1 MKTGAQTLE
10 AALGRGG
17 RRAGPLERQ
26 RPWRVETLGLDLW
39 ISVAVL
45 ALLGIG
51 VVMVFNVSYFHAE
64 RDLGDP
70 YYFFRKHV
78 VAVVMG
84 LVGAVVVARLSSDV
98 YQRLAYPAVIVA
110 LLSLVAV
117 LAFGTV
123 RGGAQRWLVLGTTSV
138 QPSELAKVALI
149 LYLACSLA
157 QKRDRLADFR
167 RGVLP
172 HCMVGGV
179 MAALLVVEP
188 DFGSAALCIGLVGFM
203 LFAGGARLA
212 HLGLL
217 ASGAIPVLAY
227 AVLSEG
233 YRMGRLLSF
242 LNPGLDPQGAGYQL
256 DQSLIA
262 FGSGGVTGLGLG
274 GSQQK
279 MYFLPAAHTDFI
291 YSIVG
296 EELGAVGALLVLGLF
311 AILAF
316 RGLRIASRHPDR
328 FGSLLAAGVTL
339 LIVVQALLNI
349 GVVLGCLPTKGLVLP
364 FISYGGSAMLV
375 TLVEVGILLALARE
389 TR

>member
-17 RRAGPLERQ
+17 RRAGPLESQ
-26 RPWRVETLGLDLW
+26 RPWRVEILGLDLW
-39 ISVAVL
+39 ISAAVL

-51 VVMVFNVSYFHAE
+51 IVMVFNVSYFHAE

-84 LVGAVVVARLSSDV
+84 LVGAVLVARLSSDV

-123 RGGAQRWLVLGTTSV
+123 RGGAQRWLVVGTTSI
-138 QPSELAKVALI
+138 QPSELAKVALV

-157 QKRDRLADFR
+157 QKRDRVHELK

-172 HCMVGGV
+172 HCLVGGV
-179 MAALLVVEP
+179 MAGLLVVEP
-188 DFGSAALCIGLVGFM
+188 DFGSAVLCLGLVAFM

-217 ASGAIPVLAY
+217 SLGAVPVLAY

-262 FGSGGVTGLGLG
+262 FGSGGVTGLGIG

-296 EELGAVGALLVLGLF
+296 EELGVIGALLVLGLF
-311 AILAF
+311 AVLAM

-328 FGSLLAAGVTL
+328 FGSLLATGVTL
-339 LIVVQALLNI
+339 LIVVQGLLNV

-375 TLVEVGILLALARE
+375 TLAEVGILLALARE

>member
-1 MKTGAQTLE
+1 
-10 AALGRGG
+10 
-17 RRAGPLERQ
+17 
-26 RPWRVETLGLDLW
+26 
-39 ISVAVL
+39 
-45 ALLGIG
+45 
-51 VVMVFNVSYFHAE
+51 
-64 RDLGDP
+64 
-70 YYFFRKHV
+70 
-78 VAVVMG
+78 
-84 LVGAVVVARLSSDV
+84 
-98 YQRLAYPAVIVA
+98 
-110 LLSLVAV
+110 
-117 LAFGTV
+117 
-123 RGGAQRWLVLGTTSV
+123 
-138 QPSELAKVALI
+138 
-149 LYLACSLA
+149 
-157 QKRDRLADFR
+157 
-167 RGVLP
+167 
-172 HCMVGGV
+172 MVGGV

-188 DFGSAALCIGLVGFM
+188 DFGSAALCVGLVGFM

-256 DQSLIA
+256 NQSLIA

-375 TLVEVGILLALARE
+375 TLAEVGILLAVARE